1 MLSRES
7 MSSIKSIRKQEN
19 AIPRSRSWKNKIKDL
34 ENKSIDLENKQFEFN
49 AHYESFKMNYQ
60 IHMRTSSGIKERVE
74 ELEELREKD
83 ETNLS
88 KLNNFIAG
96 YNKSLNIIF
105 RIPII
110 L

>member
-1 MLSRES
+1 
-7 MSSIKSIRKQEN
+7 
-19 AIPRSRSWKNKIKDL
+19 
-34 ENKSIDLENKQFEFN
+34 
-49 AHYESFKMNYQ
+49 MNYQ

-110 L
+110 LW